1 MFGGSLTTNIFHPP
15 GQIRTGEQPLI
26 FLAGPIQGTYDWQ
39 RVATSYLGAFCP
51 DIAIANPRRE
61 YLPGGFVYE
70 SQVDWE
76 TFKLRQAAE
85 NGVILFWLAKEIDH
99 NPERAYAQTTRF
111 ELAEW
116 TTRAQFDRNVRIV
129 VGIEEGYS
137 GARYVRRRLG
147 QDCPW
152 LMIAEDLQKTCLAAA
167 RLV

>member
-1 MFGGSLTTNIFHPP
+1 MTTNIFQPP
-15 GQIRTGEQPLI
+15 DQIAVVDQPMI

-39 RVATSYLGAFCP
+39 KVAVEFLGSLAP
-51 DIAIANPRRE
+51 GVAIANPRRE
-61 YLPGGFVYE
+61 YLPGDFVY
-70 SQVDWE
+70 SAQVDWE
-76 TFKLRQAAE
+76 TFMLRQAAE
-85 NGVILFWLAKEIDH
+85 TGVILFWLAKETDH
-99 NPERAYAQTTRF
+99 DPGRAYAQTTRF

-116 TTRAQFDRNVRIV
+116 ATRAQFDRNVRIV

-152 LMIAEDLQKTCLAAA
+152 LVIHEDLQKTCLAAA